1 MDMLMKGDILKEQ
14 ELYAKY
20 SKYVS
25 ISTTKPEVDQLWYF
39 DKQKIGICK
48 SHFCS

>member
-25 ISTTKPEVDQLWYF
+25 ILTTELEED
-39 DKQKIGICK
+39 
-48 SHFCS
+48 